1 MLVVAS
7 CYLQVRFAGLD
18 EFPGFFYQVT
28 CLLER
33 DLRAHTVVTYIPG
46 VLSVDQASMTGYD
59 CLIDANSV

>member
-1 MLVVAS
+1 MAS

-33 DLRAHTVVTYIPG
+33 DLRAHTVAQPPRG
-46 VLSVDQASMTGYD
+46 SVLPWS
-59 CLIDANSV
+59 